1 MIDFNKYFNDEY
13 QFTLKNAA
21 YSWLENNGQ
30 DVELELNISDTINT
44 AIVGKHLEVTFQRKA
59 FFKPEAL
66 YAIDVCFSFTL
77 TFRNDNLADEAKS
90 INWSEALVE
99 NDNPYL
105 GNVISRTS
113 YLIAT
118 LTSSYGQQPLVTP
131 PSIIR
136 Q

>member
-21 YSWLENNGQ
+21 YTWVENNGQ
-30 DVELELNISDTINT
+30 GGELELNISDTINAT
-44 AIVGKHLEVTFQRKA
+44 IQGKHLEVSFQRKA

-66 YAIDVCFSFTL
+66 YSIDVSFAFTL
-77 TFRNDNLADEAKS
+77 TFRDDSLAAEARNV
-90 INWSEALVE
+90 NWSEALVE
-99 NDNPYL
+99 NENPYL
-105 GNVISRTS
+105 GNVISRAS

-131 PSIIR
+131 PNVIR
-136 Q
+136 